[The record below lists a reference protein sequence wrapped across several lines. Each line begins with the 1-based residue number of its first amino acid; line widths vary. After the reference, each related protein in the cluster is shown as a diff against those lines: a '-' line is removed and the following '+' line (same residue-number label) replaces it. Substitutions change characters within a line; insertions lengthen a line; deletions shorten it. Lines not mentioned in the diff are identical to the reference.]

1 MGKKKTIKFSVLNL
15 MIGLMPMTLLA
26 VFIIITASNVSKA
39 EITQVETEKLRAA
52 ALSLGEYFA
61 YDVRANGYV
70 DYEEYEDHEYVQ
82 MLKESTGIDLTLF
95 EGDTRFL
102 TSLKNED
109 GSWNE
114 GTQASPEVWEAVSK
128 GEDFTTQN
136 LVIGG
141 VKYIVYYTPV
151 YADDEKTI
159 VWGMAFAGT
168 PMDSITGMQN
178 SVANIVLMASV
189 ICILVFGILVFLISK
204 KLSGTFMELAEHI
217 KMMASGNISSRRSIT
232 SACTEFNDVGESLNV
247 LQAELTEAIGAIYST
262 SQDLGEAVARVD
274 QLSGD
279 SADSANQIANVIEQM
294 STTAQ
299 TMAENVQDANSA
311 MIRMSESIENI
322 SSVSSMAATKAAQM
336 RTNNENAL
344 NKMNQ
349 VNESNDRS
357 VNAIANIAR
366 QAESCNEAVEHI
378 KNAADT
384 IAAIAGQTNLLAL
397 NASIE
402 AARAGESGRGFA
414 VVADN
419 IRDLA
424 EQSNKSAGEIAKS
437 VHDVVT
443 RVQECADMAVD
454 AKKMMEDQKLL
465 VSGVTD
471 GMNELS
477 AAVAEVADQINAVS
491 DDAKVLDQEKDAILG
506 NITDLSAISEENAA
520 SAEQV
525 SASVQDVATGVDGT
539 KGESEQMRSMAQAL
553 SDKISFFS

>member
-1 MGKKKTIKFSVLNL
+1 MGKKKTLQFNVLNL
-15 MIGLMPMTLLA
+15 MIGILPMTLLA
-26 VFIIITASNVSKA
+26 IVITVIATNIVKKEVT
-39 EITQVETEKLRAA
+39 EIETEKLRAA

-61 YDVRANGYV
+61 YDVRANGFV

-82 MLKESTGIDLTLF
+82 LLKDVNIDLTLF

-114 GTQASPEVWEAVSK
+114 GTQASPQVWEACKK
-128 GEDFTTQN
+128 GEDYTAQN

-141 VKYIVYYTPV
+141 KKYIVYYTPI
-151 YADDEKTI
+151 YADEAHKE

-168 PMDSITGMQN
+168 PMTTINSMQN
-178 SVANIVLMASV
+178 SIAMTVILTAV
-189 ICILVFGILVFLISK
+189 ICIVVFAVVVFIISK
-204 KLSGTFMELAEHI
+204 RLSSTLRDIAGLI
-217 KMMASGNISSRRSIT
+217 KMLASGNISSRKDIS
-232 SACTEFNDVGESLNV
+232 SACTEFNEVGESLNV
-247 LQAELTEAIGAIYST
+247 LQAELTEAIGAIYDT
-262 SQDLGEAVARVD
+262 SQNLGDAVAKVD
-274 QLSGD
+274 KLSGD
-279 SADSANQIANVIEQM
+279 SAEGANQIANVIEQM
-294 STTAQ
+294 ATTAQ

-322 SSVSSMAATKAAQM
+322 SSVSSSAASKAAEM

-424 EQSNKSAGEIAKS
+424 EQSNKSAGEIAQS

-443 RVQECADMAVD
+443 RVQECANMA
-454 AKKMMEDQKLL
+454 ANAQKMMEDQKVL

-477 AAVAEVADQINAVS
+477 AAVAEVADQINTVS
-491 DDAKVLDQEKDAILG
+491 DDVKVLDQEKDAILG

-520 SAEQV
+520 SAEEV
-525 SASVQDVATGVDGT
+525 SASVQDVASGVDGT
-539 KGESEQMRSMAQAL
+539 KGESEQMRGMAQTL